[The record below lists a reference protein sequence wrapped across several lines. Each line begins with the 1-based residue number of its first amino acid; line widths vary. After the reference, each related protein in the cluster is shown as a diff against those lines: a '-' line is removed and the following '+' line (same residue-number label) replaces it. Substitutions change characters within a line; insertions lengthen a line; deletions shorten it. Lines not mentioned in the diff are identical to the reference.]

1 MYSQTIPLSLNT
13 TVGYSCFEQKTRR
26 FRDGSCCYNH
36 DTVGSYPYSLLPTLG
51 WVHTVHSTQSIILST
66 QYTGQNNQYTLL
78 NNQYTLLNNQY
89 TIHHTQYTV
98 NRTQYT
104 VRTLFIKWNLG
115 NILYI
120 FGKYTFHSLSL
131 VFHQIFIKMKIKES
145 MGTRV
150 RCYLTFCIIN
160 I

>member
-13 TVGYSCFEQKTRR
+13 TVRYSCFEQKARR

-51 WVHTVHSTQSIILST
+51 WVHTVLSTPAIIISTHYLIISTQYIILST
-66 QYTGQNNQYTLL
+66 QYYTVH
-78 NNQYTLLNNQY
+78 N
-89 TIHHTQYTV
+89 TQYTV

-104 VRTLFIKWNLG
+104 VNRTQYAVRTLFIME
-115 NILYI
+115 

-131 VFHQIFIKMKIKES
+131 VFDQIFIKMKIKGS
-145 MGTRV
+145 VGTRV